1 MHCAAVIWNEM
12 RRKCV
17 AFQLFVAMVG
27 GMGLSMHFLFQKS
40 FCKTGSSISEGFL
53 PGVCSKI
60 LSSFKTVVKS
70 NLTPAMSFG
79 TTDLLDWLYVNL
91 KSQIISNDAFLAYNF
106 SLAIDPYCFAS

>member
-1 MHCAAVIWNEM
+1 
-12 RRKCV
+12 
-17 AFQLFVAMVG
+17 
-27 GMGLSMHFLFQKS
+27 MHFLFQKS

-60 LSSFKTVVKS
+60 LSSFKTVVES

-79 TTDLLDWLYVNL
+79 LLDWLYVNL
-91 KSQIISNDAFLAYNF
+91 KSQIISNDALLAYF